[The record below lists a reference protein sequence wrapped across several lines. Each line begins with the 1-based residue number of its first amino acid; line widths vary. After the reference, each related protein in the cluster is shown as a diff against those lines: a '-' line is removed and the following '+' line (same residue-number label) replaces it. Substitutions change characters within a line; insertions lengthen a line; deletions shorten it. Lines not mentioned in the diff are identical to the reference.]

1 MCALD
6 PRGQQNTAGE
16 AGSPPRWPRAGDKRD
31 TDSGLFTGWGRFQG
45 CCLRGSED
53 AAGEVRHTA
62 SLGKDPSP
70 SRLGS
75 RAHPG
80 LVQGLFCTSET

>member
-45 CCLRGSED
+45 CCLGGSED

-70 SRLGS
+70 SRLGT

-80 LVQGLFCTSET
+80 LVQGLFCMSET